1 MQSGYR
7 NRLGSMV
14 MVSAMMLLAVVA
26 GPCSSGSD
34 ETLDLLNDP
43 KIGLSHLNA
52 VLHTVKGDE
61 LLVKVREALDT
72 VRASGEQL
80 KRNMAE
86 AREKMPQLEDPAR
99 FALQLRQ
106 VVVEETRVLEGQV
119 SQLEEEQQTLTLVE
133 HRLTAEIDAFFAR
146 QDVLAAPYSSVE
158 GHLRIKEAL
167 TGVSDELAG
176 LEAAIERAE
185 ETTEN
190 MQARV
195 FAIDELVETGILE
208 LPTRRNASPALPM
221 LSGDAEDSAV
231 EDLLSDLKRDLAKG

>member
-26 GPCSSGSD
+26 GACSSGSD

-52 VLHTVKGDE
+52 ERHTVKGDE
-61 LLVKVREALDT
+61 LLVKMWEALDT

-86 AREKMPQLEDPAR
+86 AREKMPQLEERARRALVGGREDQAR

-119 SQLEEEQQTLTLVE
+119 SQLEEEQQALTLVE

-146 QDVLAAPYSSVE
+146 QDVLAARYISVE
-158 GHLRIKEAL
+158 AYLRIK
-167 TGVSDELAG
+167 GG
-176 LEAAIERAE
+176 PHRRFGRA
-185 ETTEN
+185 
-190 MQARV
+190 
-195 FAIDELVETGILE
+195 
-208 LPTRRNASPALPM
+208 
-221 LSGDAEDSAV
+221 SGS
-231 EDLLSDLKRDLAKG
+231 